1 DLHGGRAETFEEL
14 HGPRLSIHPALAL
27 IFDVRCQESQD
38 PLLAIDATTN
48 LARVSWDIGEIVVAK
63 RAYDIRVGMRTGR
76 EFPQKCEEKRVIER
90 KRRIRLLSSEQACF
104 RRPDFCREVIFDSK
118 LSHAR
123 SMPAIACGQNLPDL
137 LAARAN
143 IQRIP
148 ENHAVRKSGNHR

>member
-1 DLHGGRAETFEEL
+1 
-14 HGPRLSIHPALAL
+14 
-27 IFDVRCQESQD
+27 
-38 PLLAIDATTN
+38 
-48 LARVSWDIGEIVVAK
+48 
-63 RAYDIRVGMRTGR
+63 MRTGL
-76 EFPQKCEEKRVIER
+76 EFPQKFEEKRVIER

-123 SMPAIACGQNLPDL
+123 SMPGIACGQNLPDL

-148 ENHAVRKSGNHR
+148 ENHAVGKSGNHRGHSFRFALILFSNEEWHHLGDRVSVSKGELQEHDTHRVGLLLGAGLENLDGT